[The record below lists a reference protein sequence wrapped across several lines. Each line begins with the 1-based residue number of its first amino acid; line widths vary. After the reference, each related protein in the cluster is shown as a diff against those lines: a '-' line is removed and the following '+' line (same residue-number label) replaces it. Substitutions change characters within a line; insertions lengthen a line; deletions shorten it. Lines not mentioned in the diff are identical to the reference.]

1 MCLELNGWND
11 ANRSGKYYLKDV
23 HGYEFTGGIEMGEG
37 RSNGESEGINGD
49 DDCLDEF
56 EETAEETNESEYDES
71 EKEEQEI
78 RGIIINAILSR

>member
-1 MCLELNGWND
+1 MCLELNGRND

-56 EETAEETNESEYDES
+56 EENAEETNESVSNES
-71 EKEEQEI
+71 ERKSK
-78 RGIIINAILSR
+78 R